1 MALSPEKITGPLSTI
16 TGDLTNIFK
25 NVSDAYFGY
34 QNRVQAMDLLDAQ
47 TQRQAAAY
55 TPPPTPGS
63 NADWKTI
70 GLSAAAL
77 VLLVVVI
84 AKAIK

>member
-1 MALSPEKITGPLSTI
+1 
-16 TGDLTNIFK
+16 
-25 NVSDAYFGY
+25 
-34 QNRVQAMDLLDAQ
+34 MDLLDAQ